1 MPVRARFRP
10 HPRGFGFLTPVDA
23 DGVTPT
29 TFDAA
34 DQDGVTRTFDSA
46 FVPPDLAGRMLADDL
61 VDATVTV
68 DAKGASAAEVS
79 VVDRPR
85 RMLLGRV
92 ERGPARLVVSPDPSL
107 GSGWVDLDPGVEQK
121 VAQAVGRQVVVL
133 VAEGDEG
140 KPVAR
145 ALVAGPFVHGSP
157 QHIRA
162 AAVVV
167 ALGGAAPSLVPGG
180 AAGAGLDEAGA
191 TATHTRV
198 IGLLAGGGRGGAVG
212 LDPAGATPV
221 PGADLTPVDRTAEAC
236 VTIDSASTRD
246 IDDALTAG
254 WDGTEEGPVQVV
266 VHIADVAGVVA
277 PGSPADLY
285 ARTVAT
291 TAYLRVG
298 ENAPMLDPVLSE
310 GALSLVAGE
319 DRDAVSVSFAVSPR
333 GEVLEVDV
341 EVATVRSAARLTY
354 GAVEAWLDG
363 DGSLLAAEGGE
374 YAETVDA
381 VITNLAEAARR
392 LGAQRDARTTLE
404 DLFEDA
410 ELEPG
415 LKDGRLAV
423 LDAEPH
429 AAAYRLV
436 ERLMVAAN
444 EAVAAWLV
452 ERGVP
457 ALYRAHVGLDPERH
471 DRLAAAA
478 ELAGVSLP
486 SLSDEHAEAAQVIA
500 EVVAAADRLAEAGR
514 EEERD
519 LLVTAAT
526 GGTARATY
534 DPDPSAHVG
543 LAAGAYTH
551 FTSPIRRYADLVV
564 HRQIR
569 AALAGEAPPHDVDEL
584 RGLAGWLDARAGAVN
599 RASARER
606 GDLWARLLDRDVLD
620 GPEEAV
626 VTGLTPNGMRIRLP
640 RLGLTGFVTAERA
653 LGLPRGQR
661 GSFEVDEHGLTT
673 TSGPWRVG
681 GRVKVRFAT
690 LDDTDRPV
698 FLLGDAPAR

>member
-1 MPVRARFRP
+1 VLVRARFRP
-10 HPRGFGFLTPVDA
+10 HPRGFGFLTPVVS
-23 DGVTPT
+23 DGTTPT
-29 TFDAA
+29 TFEAPD
-34 DQDGVTRTFDSA
+34 DDGVTKEFDSL
-46 FVPPDLAGRMLADDL
+46 FVPPDVAGGMLADDL
-61 VDATVTV
+61 VDATVSV
-68 DAKGASAAEVS
+68 DAKGASTVAVS
-79 VVDRPR
+79 LVDRAR

-92 ERGPARLVVSPDPSL
+92 ERGPGRLVLAPDHSL
-107 GSGWVDLDPGVEQK
+107 GSGWVDLDPSVEQAL
-121 VAQAVGRQVVVL
+121 AQAVGRQAVVL
-133 VAEGDEG
+133 VAEGEEG
-140 KPVAR
+140 RPLGR

-180 AAGAGLDEAGA
+180 PAAAGLDPAA
-191 TATHTRV
+191 AAATHTRV
-198 IGLLAGGGRGGAVG
+198 VGLLAGGGRGGAAG
-212 LDPAGATPV
+212 LDTAGVRPV
-221 PGADLTPVDRTAEAC
+221 PGADLVPLDRTAEAC
-236 VTIDSASTRD
+236 ITIDSATTRD
-246 IDDALTAG
+246 VDDALTAG
-254 WDGTEEGPVQVV
+254 WDGTPEGPVQVV

-277 PGSPADLY
+277 LGSPADVY

-298 ENAPMLDPVLSE
+298 ENAPMLDPAQSE
-310 GALSLVAGE
+310 GALSLLPGQERPV
-319 DRDAVSVSFAVSPR
+319 VSVRFGVTAG
-333 GEVLEVDV
+333 GEVTDV
-341 EVATVRSAARLTY
+341 SVETAHVESAAKLSY
-354 GAVEAWLDG
+354 GAVEAWLAG
-363 DGSLLAAEGGE
+363 DREPIATEAGPHGE
-374 YAETVDA
+374 VVDA
-381 VITNLAEAARR
+381 VLANIEEAARR

-410 ELEPG
+410 EVEPG
-415 LKDGRLAV
+415 LRDGRLAV
-423 LDAEPH
+423 LEAEPH
-429 AAAYRLV
+429 AAAYRV
-436 ERLMVAAN
+436 VDRLMVAAN
-444 EAVAAWLV
+444 EAVAGWLV

-471 DRLAAAA
+471 DRLEAAAV
-478 ELAGVSLP
+478 LAGVTLP
-486 SLSDEHAEAAQVIA
+486 SLSDPEVEASQVIA
-500 EVVAAADRLAEAGR
+500 EVLAAAARLAEEGR
-514 EEERD
+514 AEDRD

-569 AALAGEAPPHDVDEL
+569 AALAGEAPPHSVEDL

-606 GDLWARLLDRDVLD
+606 ADLWARLLDRDVLD

-626 VTGLTPNGMRIRLP
+626 VTGLTANGMRIRLP
-640 RLGLTGFVTAERA
+640 RLGLTSFVTAERA

-698 FLLGDAPAR
+698 FLLGDAPGR